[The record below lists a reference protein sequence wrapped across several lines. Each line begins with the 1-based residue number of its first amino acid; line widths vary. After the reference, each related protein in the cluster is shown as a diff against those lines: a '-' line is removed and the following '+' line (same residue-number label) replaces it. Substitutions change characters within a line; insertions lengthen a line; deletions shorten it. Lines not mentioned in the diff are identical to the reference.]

1 MKQHLPNKM
10 QEYLHPIDRLSSRP
24 TVFTIFAG
32 VKQSVVKGNFLKIAL
47 FKNED
52 SLLKK
57 KSMKSSKHSITV
69 KSRIKQKFA
78 KNLSI
83 KIAPLNTIC
92 TSLPKSRFFFNR
104 HFQLFSRGDD
114 LGKFYYIQV
123 SKHIFVNGS

>member
-10 QEYLHPIDRLSSRP
+10 QKYLHPIDRLSRRP

-32 VKQSVVKGNFLKIAL
+32 LKQGVFNGNFLKIAL
-47 FKNED
+47 FKTED

-57 KSMKSSKHSITV
+57 KSMKLSKHSTTV

-78 KNLSI
+78 KNISI
-83 KIAPLNTIC
+83 KITPLNTIC

-104 HFQLFSRGDD
+104 H
-114 LGKFYYIQV
+114 I
-123 SKHIFVNGS
+123 